1 MIWRYPRQLWGQS
14 MGVGLPFF
22 GSTELG
28 RELQKLESGSELLPG
43 GRRVE
48 REEAEN
54 KGLASPPHPP
64 ARTRLFCRRAGR
76 CSASTGGESRVTPAT
91 AGPPSPPALC
101 EGLSPPAF
109 WDSTSGGVFL

>member
-28 RELQKLESGSELLPG
+28 REFQKLESGSELLPG

-48 REEAEN
+48 GEAEN

-64 ARTRLFCRRAGR
+64 ARTRLFRRWAGR
-76 CSASTGGESRVTPAT
+76 CSASTGGESRVTP
-91 AGPPSPPALC
+91 GH
-101 EGLSPPAF
+101 
-109 WDSTSGGVFL
+109 GGAPFAPCPL